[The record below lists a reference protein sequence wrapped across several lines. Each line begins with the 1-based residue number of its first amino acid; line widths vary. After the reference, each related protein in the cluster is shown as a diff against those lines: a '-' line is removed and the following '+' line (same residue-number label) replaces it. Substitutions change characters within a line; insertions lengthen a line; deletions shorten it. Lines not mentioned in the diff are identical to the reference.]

1 MMTSPS
7 PVPLAPLVIVIH
19 CTSLEAVRGQLGA
32 DAVTWIVLLPPPFL
46 NETVLSDSENVH
58 GGGAASWLTVTVWPA
73 TVSVPDRG
81 VVSGLAAMPI
91 GTVPLPLPLVV
102 PFSVSQESFDAAVHA
117 QVEVVVTSTL
127 DEPAAAPAGIVSGE
141 TVYEQVTAA
150 AAWLTV
156 TVWPAIVSVPER
168 GDVSVF
174 WAIVNDT
181 VALPEPV
188 AALVSVIHETFEA
201 AVQPHEDG
209 VVMSTLPEPAA
220 AGAGMVVAD
229 NEYEHDTDAAAWF
242 TVNVCP
248 ATVSVPE
255 RGDASVLAATENCTV
270 PLSVP
275 DAPAVTVSHETSAT
289 AVHAHSAVVVTF
301 TDPVVLPA
309 PTDCE
314 PADSE
319 YEQGVDDTPD

>member
-1 MMTSPS
+1 MES
-7 PVPLAPLVIVIH
+7 VV
-19 CTSLEAVRGQLGA
+19 
-32 DAVTWIVLLPPPFL
+32 
-46 NETVLSDSENVH
+46 SDSENVH
-58 GGGAASWLTVTVWPA
+58 GAGSWLTVTVWPA
-73 TVSVPDRG
+73 MVSVPDRELG
-81 VVSGLAAMPI
+81 SGLAAMSM

-117 QVEVVVTSTL
+117 QAEVVVTSTL
-127 DEPAAAPAGIVSGE
+127 DEPAAAPAGMVSGE

-156 TVWPAIVSVPER
+156 TIWPAIVSVPER

-181 VALPEPV
+181 VALPEPL
-188 AALVSVIHETFEA
+188 AALVSVIHETLEA

-209 VVMSTLPEPAA
+209 VVMSTLLAPAA

-229 NEYEHDTDAAAWF
+229 SEYEHDTDAAAWL
-242 TVNVCP
+242 TVNVWP
-248 ATVSVPE
+248 AIVSVPE
-255 RGDASVLAATENCTV
+255 RGDVSVLAATENCTV
-270 PLSVP
+270 PLPVP
-275 DAPAVTVSHETSAT
+275 DAPAVTVSHETLAT
-289 AVHAHSAVVVTF
+289 AVHAHPAVVVTS